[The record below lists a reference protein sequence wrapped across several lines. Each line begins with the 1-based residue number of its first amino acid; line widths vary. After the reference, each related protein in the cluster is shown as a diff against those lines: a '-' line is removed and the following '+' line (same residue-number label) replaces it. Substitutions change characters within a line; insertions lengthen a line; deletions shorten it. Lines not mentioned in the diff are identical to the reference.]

1 MGLGSFLG
9 FFTAFGF
16 FAVFAV
22 VVLRTVLFRFLGGWS
37 ESTIAVDDTARVA
50 VREGTDAPRR
60 AEGARRIATKGVGAL
75 RRALERPPRRMR
87 AADKNMARES
97 EGERRG

>member
-1 MGLGSFLG
+1 MG

-16 FAVFAV
+16 FAVLAV

-37 ESTIAVDDTARVA
+37 ESTVAVDDTARVA

-60 AEGARRIATKGVGAL
+60 A
-75 RRALERPPRRMR
+75 
-87 AADKNMARES
+87 
-97 EGERRG
+97 